1 MRYNT
6 VYREDIQEAIRV
18 IPGLSTLRG
27 KSILI
32 TGGTGIIGS
41 AAADLLIFLNREYG
55 FDIKPILAGR
65 SEENAQKCF
74 GNALREHEI
83 EFRHYD
89 ALRSA
94 DLETEADYY
103 IHCAGIA
110 CPELYGKYP
119 VETLMGSI
127 NGLNAVFQ
135 SARRNPQS
143 RVLLVSSSEVYGSR
157 ATENQ
162 DPFREGDYAYVD
174 ILQSRSCYPAGKRAA
189 ETLCAS
195 YRKEYGTDFAVARPG
210 YVYGPWITEADNR
223 SASAFLR
230 DAASGKPI
238 TMKSRGEQKRSYCYS
253 PDCAS
258 ALLTILTSGASG
270 EAYNIA
276 SRKSIASIYEF
287 AKTAAEAGNTEIVR
301 TFPSEEEVKSYTTMQ
316 HAVLDPA
323 KLEALGWKGLWSIRE
338 GISHTIEA
346 MKDGSGTCD

>member
-1 MRYNT
+1 MRYDT
-6 VYREDIQEAIRV
+6 VYREDIREAIRT
-18 IPGLSTLRG
+18 IPGMSALRG

-55 FDIKPILAGR
+55 AGIKIILAGR
-65 SEENAQKCF
+65 NEENIHKCF
-74 GNALREHEI
+74 GNALREKEI
-83 EFRHYD
+83 EYLCYD
-89 ALRSA
+89 ALHSPL
-94 DLETEADYY
+94 LETEADYY

-119 VETLMGSI
+119 VETLMGTI

-157 ATENQ
+157 PEENQ
-162 DPFREGDYAYVD
+162 DSFREDEYAYVD
-174 ILQSRSCYPAGKRAA
+174 ILQPRSCYPAGKRAA

-195 YRKEYGTDFAVARPG
+195 YRKEYGTDFTIARPG
-210 YVYGPWITEADNR
+210 YVYGPWITDADNR

-230 DAASGKPI
+230 DAAAGKPI
-238 TMKSRGEQKRSYCYS
+238 VMKSRGEQKRSYCYS

-258 ALLTILTSGASG
+258 ALLTILTGGGSG

-276 SRKSIASIYEF
+276 SRKSIASIREF
-287 AKTAAEAGNTEIVR
+287 AETAAEAGTAGIISA
-301 TFPSEEEVKSYTTMQ
+301 FPSEEEIKSYTTMK
-316 HAVLDPA
+316 HAILDPA
-323 KLEALGWKGLWSIRE
+323 KLEALGWRSLWNLRE
-338 GISHTIEA
+338 GIGHTIEA
-346 MKDGSGTCD
+346 MKDRCGTC

>member
-6 VYREDIQEAIRV
+6 VYRDDIREAIRV
-18 IPGLSTLRG
+18 IPNVSTLRG

-55 FDIKPILAGR
+55 AGMKVTLAGR
-65 SEENAQKCF
+65 NEGNVQKCF
-74 GNALREHEI
+74 GNALRDQKI
-83 EFRHYD
+83 EYLDYD
-89 ALRSA
+89 ALRSPV
-94 DLETEADYY
+94 LETEADYY

-110 CPELYGKYP
+110 CPDLYGKYP
-119 VETLMGSI
+119 VETLLGMV

-157 ATENQ
+157 PAENQ
-162 DPFREGDYAYVD
+162 DPFREDDYAYVD
-174 ILQSRSCYPAGKRAA
+174 ILQSRSCYPTGKRAA

-195 YRKEYGTDFAVARPG
+195 YRKEYGTDFTVARPG
-210 YVYGPWITEADNR
+210 YVYGPWITDTDNR

-238 TMKSRGEQKRSYCYS
+238 VMKSQGEQQRSYCYS

-258 ALLTILTSGASG
+258 ALLTILTNGGTG

-276 SRKSIASIYEF
+276 SRKSIASIREF
-287 AKTAAEAGNTEIVR
+287 AETAAEAGDTEIVR
-301 TFPSEEEVKSYTTMQ
+301 AFPSEEEMKSYTTMK
-316 HAVLDPA
+316 HAVLDPT
-323 KLEALGWKGLWSIRE
+323 KLEALGWKGLWDIRE
-338 GISHTIEA
+338 GIGHTIEA
-346 MKDGSGTCD
+346 MKDGSEPC